1 MEFIPSGAFEGVLSS
16 FGLFEECITIESPSV
31 KWNSVRGKYCLAK
44 VRLPFMNP
52 TFPDAYDLELEAR
65 PPNSS
70 FTVDL
75 ARLSAYGRKKALFE
89 HLDVNFDELNNKLK
103 LLQMIN
109 MLNGSHYRIGLCFP
123 STCSSAE
130 LQGAFNKC
138 KCFSRCDHFCFC
150 PLYCCKIQ
158 VLFLTFINHS
168 DIFLLKES
176 LFYQFMTAVSFLCH
190 CFSFFSFCIGVSLI
204 V

>member
-1 MEFIPSGAFEGVLSS
+1 MDFIPTGAIEGVLSS
-16 FGLFEECITIESPSV
+16 FGLYEECISIESPTV

-44 VRLPFMNP
+44 VSLPFMNP

-70 FTVDL
+70 MSVDL

-89 HLDVNFDELNNKLK
+89 HLNVDFDLLNNKLK
-103 LLQMIN
+103 ILQMIN

-138 KCFSRCDHFCFC
+138 KYASF
-150 PLYCCKIQ
+150 K
-158 VLFLTFINHS
+158 LTAACLHVSCESQLVCIFI
-168 DIFLLKES
+168 L
-176 LFYQFMTAVSFLCH
+176 
-190 CFSFFSFCIGVSLI
+190 FSFICLSITRSSL
-204 V
+204 VTSKS